1 MNAGPS
7 SVSYPEG
14 SEEISPSAPA
24 RSAARTIPAVSAA
37 RSCRPSAMLS
47 PADSAYR
54 MKSWNT
60 TAVQPSSER
69 RSTSRVSRPSQ
80 QTRPELGRYS
90 PASSLASVVLPD
102 PLAPTSA
109 TTSPGSIRRETSC
122 KATRSD
128 PG

>member
-1 MNAGPS
+1 
-7 SVSYPEG
+7 
-14 SEEISPSAPA
+14 
-24 RSAARTIPAVSAA
+24 
-37 RSCRPSAMLS
+37 
-47 PADSAYR
+47 

-60 TAVQPSSER
+60 TAVQPGSER
-69 RSTSRVSRPSQ
+69 RSASRVSFPSQ
-80 QTRPELGRYS
+80 QTRPALGRYS

-109 TTSPGSIRRETSC
+109 TTSPGSIRREMSC